1 MPNENFLSEA
11 DWRNLLREIHDRQV
25 IPIVGPELITVP
37 DAATGTPISLYR
49 SFAPRLAQALD
60 LSTNGTPSAWLN
72 RVACDYLLAGGARS
86 AIYREV
92 AELLDDLVRTGPEPP
107 AALCD
112 LASITDFDLFLTG
125 AIDPLL
131 GLALEKARPGFDSR
145 RHVLAYDYKRP
156 VDLPKSL
163 EPALVYHL
171 VGNRQTYPN
180 FAVWEEDYLEFI
192 CSLIRHD
199 AQLERLFLL
208 LKNRYLLLL
217 GAPFTDWIVR
227 FFLFVV
233 KGGRFTDHRR
243 EEVTACLT
251 DHAENLGEPLIFF
264 FDKVV
269 GTTRIIRGDPTGFTC
284 ELARRWRAAYE
295 DSGAGDDV
303 LAQMPDEMPRGAVFV
318 SYSRDDHDAVA
329 QLVRG
334 LRGAQIPVWVDKQ
347 RMQAGE
353 NFERSSEFAVKS
365 GCSFF
370 LSVISR
376 ATEGDPTR
384 FVHRERRWAAQ
395 RHVDGFVFYI
405 PIVIDDTAQPALE
418 PTEFAKIH
426 FDHLPGGVVTST
438 FATRLRRLVEEY
450 RLAGQPRA

>member
-1 MPNENFLSEA
+1 MSDDAFLSEA
-11 DWRNLLREIHDRQV
+11 DWRNLLREVHDGQV

-37 DAATGTPISLYR
+37 DAATGAPVSLYR
-49 SFAPRLAQALD
+49 SLAPPLAKALG
-60 LSTNGTPSAWLN
+60 LATNGTPPAWLN
-72 RVACDYLLAGGARS
+72 RVACDYLLAGGARK

-92 AELLDDLVRTGPEPP
+92 SELLDDLVRTAPEPHG
-107 AALCD
+107 ALCD

-131 GLALEKARPGFDSR
+131 ALALEKARPGFDR
-145 RHVLAYDYKRP
+145 RYHVRAYDYKRP
-156 VDLPKSL
+156 VDLPESL
-163 EPALVYHL
+163 QPAFVYHL

-192 CSLIRHD
+192 CGLIRHD

-208 LKNRYLLLL
+208 LKTRYLLFL
-217 GAPFTDWIVR
+217 GAPFADWIVR

-233 KGGRFTDHRR
+233 KGGRFTDHRHDD
-243 EEVTACLT
+243 VSAYLT

-269 GTTRIIRGDPTGFTC
+269 GTTRIIRGDPTAFTC
-284 ELARRWRAAYE
+284 ELARRWRAEYE
-295 DSGAGDDV
+295 NAGTDDV

-318 SYSRDDHDAVA
+318 SYSRDDHDAVT

-347 RMQAGE
+347 RLQAGE
-353 NFERSSEFAVKS
+353 NYERSLEFEVKN

-376 ATEGDPTR
+376 VTESDPKR

-395 RHVDGFVFYI
+395 RHVDGFVFYV
-405 PIVIDDTAQPALE
+405 PVVIDDTAQPAFE
-418 PTEFAKIH
+418 PEEFRKIH
-426 FDHLPGGVVTST
+426 FDSLPGGVVTSA

>member
-1 MPNENFLSEA
+1 
-11 DWRNLLREIHDRQV
+11 
-25 IPIVGPELITVP
+25 
-37 DAATGTPISLYR
+37 
-49 SFAPRLAQALD
+49 
-60 LSTNGTPSAWLN
+60 
-72 RVACDYLLAGGARS
+72 LLA
-86 AIYREV
+86 
-92 AELLDDLVRTGPEPP
+92 
-107 AALCD
+107 
-112 LASITDFDLFLTG
+112 
-125 AIDPLL
+125 
-131 GLALEKARPGFDSR
+131 LALEKERPGFR
-145 RHVLAYDYKRP
+145 RRDHVLAYDYKRP
-156 VDLPKSL
+156 VDLPESL
-163 EPALVYHL
+163 QPALVYHL

-192 CSLIRHD
+192 CGLIRHD
-199 AQLERLFLL
+199 AQLARLFLL
-208 LKNRYLLLL
+208 LKTRYLLFL
-217 GAPFTDWIVR
+217 GAPFADWIVR

-243 EEVTACLT
+243 EDMSACLT
-251 DHAENLGEPLIFF
+251 DSAENLGEPLIFF

-269 GTTRIIRGDPTGFTC
+269 GTTRIIRGDPIAFTR
-284 ELARRWRAAYE
+284 ELARRWRAEYE
-295 DSGAGDDV
+295 NAGASDDV
-303 LAQMPDEMPRGAVFV
+303 LEQMPDEMPRGAVFV
-318 SYSRDDHDAVA
+318 SYSRDDQDAVT

-347 RMQAGE
+347 RLQAGE
-353 NFERSSEFAVKS
+353 NYERSLEFAVKN

-405 PIVIDDTAQPALE
+405 PIVIDDTAQPTLE
-418 PTEFAKIH
+418 PEEFAKLH
-426 FDHLPGGVVTST
+426 FDSLPGGVVTSA

>member
-1 MPNENFLSEA
+1 MSDDAFLSEA

-37 DAATGTPISLYR
+37 DAATGAPVSLYR
-49 SFAPRLAQALD
+49 SLAPRLAKALG
-60 LSTNGTPSAWLN
+60 LEISGTPPGWLN
-72 RVACDYLLAGGARS
+72 RVACDYLLAGGARK

-92 AELLDDLVRTGPEPP
+92 SELLDDLVRTVPEPP

-131 GLALEKARPGFDSR
+131 ALALEKVRPGFDR
-145 RHVLAYDYKRP
+145 RDHVRAYDYKRP
-156 VDLPKSL
+156 VDLPESL
-163 EPALVYHL
+163 RPALVYHL

-192 CSLIRHD
+192 CGLIRHD

-208 LKNRYLLLL
+208 LKTRYLLFL
-217 GAPFTDWIVR
+217 GTPFTDWIVR

-233 KGGRFTDHRR
+233 KGGRFTDHRHDD
-243 EEVTACLT
+243 VSAYLT

-269 GTTRIIRGDPTGFTC
+269 GTTRIIRGDPTAFTC
-284 ELARRWRAAYE
+284 ELARRWRAEYE
-295 DSGAGDDV
+295 NAGADDV

-318 SYSRDDHDAVA
+318 SYSRDDHDAVT

-347 RMQAGE
+347 RLQAGE
-353 NFERSSEFAVKS
+353 NYERSLEFTVKNV
-365 GCSFF
+365 CSFF
-370 LSVISR
+370 VSVISR
-376 ATEGDPTR
+376 ATESDPTR

-395 RHVDGFVFYI
+395 RHVEGFVFYI
-405 PIVIDDTAQPALE
+405 PVIIDDTAQPAME
-418 PTEFAKIH
+418 PEEFAKIH
-426 FDHLPGGVVTST
+426 FDCLTGGAVTPA